1 MTRTT
6 PSSAAHPVSSG
17 PTSAQAPVP
26 APAPTAAPE
35 HAAARPTA
43 AWTAAGAVAAG
54 VLLLLFPVLRPW
66 PDESVPSL
74 ALAEAFASDRWV
86 LAHLCGIAGLGLL
99 APTFL
104 GLRTLVRGGADPG
117 SAAPGARAA
126 TAAVVT
132 AWAGAALCS
141 LYFGAEIFGIRTI
154 AQAALRTQDPALLAD
169 VDVLREQPV
178 AMTLFGVGL
187 GLVTAAGV
195 LAAVALWR
203 GGARP
208 RWAGVP
214 LAVGLALYLPQF
226 FGTPAVRVA
235 HGALV
240 AAGLL
245 LVAWAVRRTG
255 AGLAPGTTTAGHP
268 VG

>member
-6 PSSAAHPVSSG
+6 SSPAARTTASDP
-17 PTSAQAPVP
+17 AL
-26 APAPTAAPE
+26 APARTA
-35 HAAARPTA
+35 RVV
-43 AWTAAGAVAAG
+43 AWTATGAVAAG

-74 ALAEAFASDRWV
+74 ALAQAFASDRWV

-104 GLRTLVRGGADPG
+104 GLRALLRAGSAPG
-117 SAAPGARAA
+117 SAPGARAA
-126 TAAVVT
+126 TAAVAT
-132 AWAGAALCS
+132 AWAGAALSS

-154 AQAALRTQDPALLAD
+154 AQAALRTDDPALLAD
-169 VDVLREQPV
+169 VEVLRLQPA

-187 GLVTAAGV
+187 ALVAAAGV

-203 GGARP
+203 GGGRP

-214 LAVGLALYLPQF
+214 LAAGLLLYLPQF
-226 FGTPAVRVA
+226 FGTPAVRVG
-235 HGALV
+235 HGVLV

-245 LVAWAVRRTG
+245 LVAWAVRRGT
-255 AGLAPGTTTAGHP
+255 APGTTTAGHP
-268 VG
+268 AG

>member
-1 MTRTT
+1 
-6 PSSAAHPVSSG
+6 
-17 PTSAQAPVP
+17 
-26 APAPTAAPE
+26 
-35 HAAARPTA
+35 
-43 AWTAAGAVAAG
+43 
-54 VLLLLFPVLRPW
+54 PVLRPW

-104 GLRTLVRGGADPG
+104 GLRSLLRGR
-117 SAAPGARAA
+117 PGARAA

-154 AQAALRTQDPALLAD
+154 AQAALRTQDPALLSD

-178 AMTLFGVGL
+178 AMTLFGL
-187 GLVTAAGV
+187 GLALVAAAGV

-203 GGARP
+203 AGRP
-208 RWAGVP
+208 HWVGVP
-214 LAVGLALYLPQF
+214 LAAGLLLYLPQF
-226 FGTPAVRVA
+226 FGTPAVRVG
-235 HGALV
+235 HGVLV

-245 LVAWAVRRTG
+245 LVAWAVRHTPV
-255 AGLAPGTTTAGHP
+255 AGTTTAGHP
-268 VG
+268 AG

>member
-1 MTRTT
+1 MTRPT
-6 PSSAAHPVSSG
+6 PDTRASAPARGTVALTATGAVSAA
-17 PTSAQAPVP
+17 
-26 APAPTAAPE
+26 
-35 HAAARPTA
+35 
-43 AWTAAGAVAAG
+43 

-104 GLRTLVRGGADPG
+104 GLRALLRGG
-117 SAAPGARAA
+117 AAPGAAAPGGRAA

-132 AWAGAALCS
+132 AWVGAALCA

-154 AQAALRTQDPALLAD
+154 AQAALRAQDPALLSD
-169 VDVLREQPV
+169 VDVLREQPA
-178 AMTLFGVGL
+178 AMTLFGL
-187 GLVTAAGV
+187 GLALVAAAGL

-203 GGARP
+203 AGRP
-208 RWAGVP
+208 RWVGVP
-214 LAVGLALYLPQF
+214 LAVGLLLYLPQF
-226 FGTPAVRVA
+226 FGTPAVRVG
-235 HGALV
+235 HGVLV

-245 LVAWAVRRTG
+245 LVAWAVWR
-255 AGLAPGTTTAGHP
+255 APVPDTTTAGHP
-268 VG
+268 AG